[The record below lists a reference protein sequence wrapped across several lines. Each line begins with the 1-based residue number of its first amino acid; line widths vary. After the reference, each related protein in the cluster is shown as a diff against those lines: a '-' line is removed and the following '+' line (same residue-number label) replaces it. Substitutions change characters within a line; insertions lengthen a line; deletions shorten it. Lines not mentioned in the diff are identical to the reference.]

1 MSAGPASP
9 TRGGHRGRGRGPGK
23 LAGRGRTQHGR
34 PAPEN
39 SHRGN
44 GGRGC
49 TRELVRQSSE
59 APPRTE

>member
-39 SHRGN
+39 NHGGN

-49 TRELVRQSSE
+49 TRERVRQSSE
-59 APPRTE
+59 APPN